1 MMVQLPAHLTWGQ
14 LLCVAGKLGYAPSKH
29 KKRGS
34 ARDFV
39 NVDRDPAVV
48 TFHEPH
54 GNQTIP
60 RGTMN
65 LYISKL
71 KLSKEEFAALLE
83 GC

>member
-1 MMVQLPAHLTWGQ
+1 MVQLPANLTWEQ
-14 LLCVAGKLGYAPSKH
+14 LLCVAKKLGYGPSKH
-29 KKRGS
+29 KKRGA

-39 NVDRDPAVV
+39 NIDRDPPVV

-54 GNQTIP
+54 GNRPIP
-60 RGTMN
+60 RGTMG

-71 KLSKEEFAALLE
+71 KLSKEDFARLLE

>member
-1 MMVQLPAHLTWGQ
+1 MVQLPAHLTWDQ
-14 LLCVAGKLGYAPSKH
+14 LLCVAAKLGYGPSKH

-39 NVDRDPAVV
+39 NVDRDPPIV

-60 RGTMN
+60 RGTMG

-71 KLSKEEFAALLE
+71 KLSKEEFADLLE

>member
-1 MMVQLPAHLTWGQ
+1 MVQLPAHITWDR
-14 LLCVAGKLGYAPSKH
+14 LLCVLTKLSYAPSKH

-39 NVDRDPAVV
+39 NLNRDPQVV
-48 TFHEPH
+48 TFHQPH
-54 GNQTIP
+54 GNKTIP
-60 RGTMN
+60 RGTMG

-71 KLSKEEFAALLE
+71 NLTKEQFAELLE

>member
-1 MMVQLPAHLTWGQ
+1 MAQLPAHITWDQ
-14 LLCVAGKLGYAPSKH
+14 LLFVADKLGYGPSKH

-39 NVDRDPAVV
+39 NIERDPQVV

-54 GNQTIP
+54 GNKTIP
-60 RGTMN
+60 RGTMG

-71 KLSKEEFAALLE
+71 KLTKEQFAELLE

>member
-1 MMVQLPAHLTWGQ
+1 MVQLPAHLTWAQ
-14 LLCVAGKLGYAPSKH
+14 LCCIAEKLGYGPSKH

-39 NVDRDPAVV
+39 NVDRDPPVV

-54 GNQTIP
+54 GNRTIP

-71 KLSKEEFAALLE
+71 KITKEQFAELFE
-83 GC
+83 QCR